1 MPIKATLTPETA
13 TAAVKK
19 SFLALKRPLLDASKQ
34 FEGAREK
41 LTDLAPKI
49 MGVFKSMQD
58 EATERGFRA
67 PSFVDFV
74 RFYDPTVPTHAADN
88 ADERGYRN
96 HRTYY
101 TCDYMRRLTRTPA
114 PRKADP
120 NAGTLEAR
128 GVAQGVRDSAVLV
141 LARTLATI
149 FQVVPDP
156 SPIWK
161 AVQEEFKFSENLLT
175 RLKKRVEG
183 TEPLI
188 NLKAQHI
195 TVGKVIHWT
204 PPAEEAAE
212 GGEAE
217 PMRQAGRNVEAPIMP
232 APSEMRPRRAA
243 ATTSRRAGRRAAA

>member
-19 SFLALKRPLLDASKQ
+19 SFLALKRPLLDAAKT

-41 LTDLAPKI
+41 LSELAPKL
-49 MGVFKSMQD
+49 MGVFKSLQD

-74 RFYDPTVPTHAADN
+74 RFYDPSVPTHAADN

-128 GVAQGVRDSAVLV
+128 GVAQGVRDYAVLA
-141 LARTLATI
+141 LARSLATI
-149 FQVVPDP
+149 LQVVPDAA
-156 SPIWK
+156 PIWK
-161 AVQEEFKFSENLLT
+161 AVQDEFKFSENLMT
-175 RLKKRVEG
+175 RLKARVDA
-183 TEPLI
+183 TEPLLR
-188 NLKAQHI
+188 LKAQRI
-195 TVGKVIHWT
+195 TVGNVIHWE
-204 PPAEEAAE
+204 PPAQAE
-212 GGEAE
+212 GEEAE

-232 APSEMRPRRAA
+232 APSEMRPGRA
-243 ATTSRRAGRRAAA
+243 RARKQLKKTA